1 MSGAAYRVHRLIQDL
16 NRDARLATMFLSDPD
31 RLFEQYALAENE
43 RLLLREGT
51 PEALMRLGV
60 HPNLQMKFLRI
71 RRVPGSAG
79 STPLASYL
87 RELTPGA

>member
-1 MSGAAYRVHRLIQDL
+1 MSEAPYRVHRLIQDL
-16 NRDARLATMFLSDPD
+16 NRDVRLASGFLSDPD
-31 RLFEQYALAENE
+31 SLFEQYGIAPHE
-43 RLLLREGT
+43 RQLLREGT

-71 RRVPGSAG
+71 RRAAGGAG

-87 RELTPGA
+87 RDLKA